1 MRRTLV
7 AAAACLGLLLG
18 SAVPA
23 AYAADAPAAGQY
35 VVTLRAGATV
45 SPDAAARA
53 AEAAGATIHSVY
65 RYALHGY
72 AATLT
77 PSLLAALRS
86 DPAVESVTANA
97 PVSVVTTQSGAPWGL
112 DRIDQHNRP
121 LNGTY
126 TYTATGAG
134 VTAYI
139 LDTGILLSHS
149 DFGGRAVSGVDYVDG
164 GSADDCHGHGTHVA
178 GIVGGTTYG
187 VAKATRLVSVRVLDC
202 SGNGDLFWILD
213 GVDWVTEDHLLNPTR
228 PAVANMSLS
237 SQIPLP
243 PLDAAVSA
251 SIASGVTYTLA
262 AGNNNT
268 NNGACLIS
276 PAATPAAMTI
286 GATNSSDQRAW
297 FSNYGACLDFYAPGD
312 SIVSDYVSGG
322 TATMSGTSMA
332 APAVAGVAAQYL
344 QTNPLATPAQVQAEL
359 TLRLSQNVV
368 SAPDSVPNHHLL
380 YSGY

>member
-1 MRRTLV
+1 VRRILV
-7 AAAACLGLLLG
+7 AAAACLGLLLLP
-18 SAVPA
+18 ALPA
-23 AYAADAPAAGQY
+23 AEAADAGQY
-35 VVTLRAGATV
+35 VVTLRAGV

-53 AEAAGATIHSVY
+53 AAAAGASVHSVY

-77 PSLLAALRS
+77 PALLATLRS
-86 DPAVESVTANA
+86 DAAVENITANA
-97 PVSVVTTQSGAPWGL
+97 PVHVVASQTGAPWGL

-121 LNGTY
+121 LDGTY
-126 TYTATGAG
+126 TYSSTGAG

-139 LDTGILLSHS
+139 IDTGILFSHA

-164 GSADDCHGHGTHVA
+164 GAADDCHGHGTHVA
-178 GIVGGTTYG
+178 GIVGGATYG
-187 VAKATRLVSVRVLDC
+187 VAKATRLVAVRVLDC
-202 SGNGDLFWILD
+202 AGSGDLFAILD

-228 PAVANMSLS
+228 PSVANMSLAS
-237 SQIPLP
+237 EIPLP

-262 AGNNNT
+262 AGNNGAD
-268 NNGACLIS
+268 NGACLIS
-276 PAATPAAMTI
+276 PARTTEAMTI
-286 GATNSSDQRAW
+286 GATNSSDQRAG
-297 FSNYGACLDFYAPGD
+297 FSNYGACLDFYAPGE

-359 TLRLSQNVV
+359 TLRLSQGVV
-368 SAPDSVPNHHLL
+368 SAPDSVPNHNLL